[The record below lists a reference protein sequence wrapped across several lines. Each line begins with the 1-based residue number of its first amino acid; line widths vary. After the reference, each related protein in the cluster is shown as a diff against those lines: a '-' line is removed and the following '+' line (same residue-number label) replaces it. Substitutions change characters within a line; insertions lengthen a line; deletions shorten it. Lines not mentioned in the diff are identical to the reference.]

1 MLSWVLLLFLLTPST
16 FAQVSPDA
24 TELNY
29 SALSWRGVS
38 TGFASGRI
46 SDIAIHPDDENL
58 WYVAVGSGGVW
69 KTENAG
75 ITWTPIFDRES
86 SYSIGSVTIDPNNPN
101 IIWVGTGENVGG
113 RHVGFGDGV
122 YKSTDAGAS
131 WTNMGLKA
139 SEHIS
144 KVMVHPENSDV
155 VWVAAQGPLWN
166 AGGERGL
173 YKTTDGGTTWT
184 KVLGDEEWVGVTDM
198 VMDPRDPDVLYA
210 ATWQRHRT
218 VAAYMGGG
226 PGTGIHKLRLG
237 RTGAEGVGSLR
248 RCPCQRCET

>member
-1 MLSWVLLLFLLTPST
+1 MWILSWVLLLFLLTPST

-101 IIWVGTGENVGG
+101 VIWVGTGENVGG
-113 RHVGFGDGV
+113 RHVGFGD
-122 YKSTDAGAS
+122 
-131 WTNMGLKA
+131 WL
-139 SEHIS
+139 E
-144 KVMVHPENSDV
+144 
-155 VWVAAQGPLWN
+155 
-166 AGGERGL
+166 
-173 YKTTDGGTTWT
+173 
-184 KVLGDEEWVGVTDM
+184 
-198 VMDPRDPDVLYA
+198 
-210 ATWQRHRT
+210 
-218 VAAYMGGG
+218 
-226 PGTGIHKLRLG
+226 
-237 RTGAEGVGSLR
+237 
-248 RCPCQRCET
+248 